1 MLECWRLECRISCLC
16 AHSSLLLPFMVS
28 VGMPGKLH
36 LNDVASLFDVDVLFH
51 LKEEFGGLQT
61 VFRNHR
67 QVFKG
72 LSVIVNAALVFHMP
86 VLMHCFEKRRQL
98 WEGKDESLGRQKCMG
113 LGREVEGG

>member
-1 MLECWRLECRISCLC
+1 MLECWRLECHISCLC

-36 LNDVASLFDVDVLFH
+36 LNDVALLFDVDVLFH

-72 LSVIVNAALVFHMP
+72 LSVTVNAALVFHMP

-98 WEGKDESLGRQKCMG
+98 WEGKGGGGGG
-113 LGREVEGG
+113 LEFV